1 VRSITKAAG
10 RIVDKAN
17 GIYRFLKLYSQH
29 LPEAFEAIFSMSC
42 TVTKFEGTLKGSSDP
57 ACVLYIGRR
66 RNYTYLRRMIFED
79 CKVTDEQRTSLF
91 SYRKHMERMSSSVDV
106 LLVDIGWPYSK
117 RINRMGAYL
126 EIPDWINMAIDLPDT
141 WEEVVRGFR
150 QTTRNNDL
158 RLIRRNAYR
167 CEPTNDRAALE
178 AFYDSFYVPF
188 VNHKHAADS
197 LVSPRRHV
205 LKRGR
210 QGALLQVRKGD
221 EVVAAG
227 VVYPEGETLF
237 FLWMGLAPQYID
249 AAPEGAVSAL
259 YFFGIRYAFDRGCK
273 VVDFTGNRAFLDD
286 GAFRFKRKWG
296 ARVEDSFSPG
306 SILIKP
312 ANASR
317 NAARFCQRFPVLA
330 RREGGLEAR
339 FLFVDEPADDAGL
352 ARLGKDYGCEGI
364 DRTTVIEI
372 SDENETASMQKGV
385 DGCQYLLLRTTLENF
400 ADSYVNV

>member
-1 VRSITKAAG
+1 M
-10 RIVDKAN
+10 
-17 GIYRFLKLYSQH
+17 YRFLKLYSQH
-29 LPEAFEAIFSMSC
+29 LPLAFEAIFSTSC
-42 TVTKFEGTLKGSSDP
+42 TVTMLEGTLKESNDP
-57 ACVLYIGRR
+57 VSVLYVGRR
-66 RNYTYLRRMIFED
+66 KNYAYLRRMIFED

-91 SYRKHMERMSSSVDV
+91 SYRRHMDRMSSSVDV
-106 LLVDIGWPYSK
+106 LLVDVGWPYSK
-117 RINRMGAYL
+117 RINRSGAYL
-126 EIPDWINMAIDLPDT
+126 EIPDWINMAIELPDT
-141 WEEVVRGFR
+141 WEEVVRSFR

-167 CEPTNDRAALE
+167 CQPTNDRADLE

-188 VNHKHAADS
+188 VNHTHAADS
-197 LVSPRRHV
+197 VVSPRKHV

-227 VVYPEGETLF
+227 VVYPEGEVLF
-237 FLWMGLAPQYID
+237 FLWMGLPPQYIE
-249 AAPEGAVSAL
+249 AAPEGAISAL
-259 YFFGIRYAFDRGCK
+259 YFFGIRYAFDRGYK

-312 ANASR
+312 VSASR

-330 RREGGLEAR
+330 RREGRLEAR
-339 FLFVDEPADDAGL
+339 FLFADQPADDAGL

-372 SDENETASMQKGV
+372 SEENETASMQKGV

-400 ADSYVNV
+400 ADSYVSV